1 MVEEIISILEN
12 EYKNAKCSLNF
23 NTPLELMIAVIL
35 SAQST
40 DAMINKIT
48 PKLFSELKTAKDFS
62 ECDINHLEELV
73 KSSGFYHNKAKNIKN
88 ACKILVE
95 KYNGEVPNTMEELT
109 SLPGVG
115 RKTANVVLLNAFNI
129 CEGIAIDTH
138 AKRISQ
144 RLGLSHSDDPLKIEQ
159 DLLKKI
165 PKKYW
170 YKMNHLFVYHGRAIC
185 TSQKPK
191 CAICCVNKWCKFAQ
205 KKLPLSINLP

>member
-1 MVEEIISILEN
+1 MIYMVKEIVSALEN
-12 EYKNAKCSLNF
+12 EYKDAKCSLDFTN
-23 NTPLELMIAVIL
+23 PLELLIAVIL

-48 PKLFSELKTAKDFS
+48 PKLFSELKTAKDFA
-62 ECDINHLEELV
+62 ECDITKLEELI
-73 KSSGFYHNKAKNIKN
+73 KSSGFYHNKAKNIKA
-88 ACKILVE
+88 ACTVLCK
-95 KYNGEVPNTMEELT
+95 KYNGEVPSTMEELT

-138 AKRISQ
+138 AKRISN
-144 RLGLSHSDDPLKIEQ
+144 RLGLSSNSDPIKIEQ

-165 PKKYW
+165 SKKDW

-185 TSQKPK
+185 TSRNPK
-191 CAICCVNKWCKFAQ
+191 CDICPVNKWCK
-205 KKLPLSINLP
+205 KII